1 MSADQTIPDKEEF
14 KIGEVCEI
22 AGVKPFVL
30 RYWETEFPQLAPAK
44 GAGGQRT
51 YSRQD
56 VDLILHIKR
65 LLYEERFTVAGA
77 KKRLSD
83 EAEAAEPG
91 ESPAETKPKA
101 KSKGRGKSKSRSK
114 TAAEAA
120 EADEA
125 AEPELDTAGG
135 DKVQNAKRVLGEV
148 RRELE
153 AIMESLK

>member
-1 MSADQTIPDKEEF
+1 MSADQVVPDKDEF
-14 KIGEVCEI
+14 KIGEVCDI

-77 KKRLSD
+77 KMRLAEEAD
-83 EAEAAEPG
+83 EAEETP
-91 ESPAETKPKA
+91 ETKPKSKA
-101 KSKGRGKSKSRSK
+101 KAKPAGKATKV
-114 TAAEAA
+114 E
-120 EADEA
+120 
-125 AEPELDTAGG
+125 EPELDSAAG
-135 DKVQNAKRVLGEV
+135 DKVQHAKRVLGEV

-153 AIMESLK
+153 TIMESLR